1 MVGGTGTFGER
12 LVRGLLA
19 TTDMRVVVAARG
31 VERARAL
38 ADALGGLPRVAAVRL
53 DVASVGAEALRTLG
67 AFAVVDAAGPY
78 RPGAHRLARAAIQA
92 GMHYLDLADG
102 RAYVAG
108 FAAGLDGPAR
118 AAGVVALAGC
128 SSTPALSCA
137 ALDHLTAG
145 WTRVDRVEVA
155 ILPGNRAPRGLAVM
169 RSILSWAGQPVRVFL
184 DGGWTTR
191 PGWGLTRRTEVPGLG
206 RRWSSLADTP
216 DLDQVPARYHVCCS
230 AVFRAGLELPL
241 LHWGLLLASLPIR
254 AAGGLG
260 LRLSLEPLAPAMRFL
275 AGLVHGL
282 GTDRGGMVAEASGLD
297 AAGQPLRRR
306 WTLVAEAGDGP
317 VIPTLPALAILRALA
332 AGKLLPPGARPCVG
346 VLTLAEIAAEFAPY
360 RIHTSEDAAPSPPP
374 LFARALGR
382 DYDALPA
389 PVRAVHA
396 PRPCLM
402 LRGRASVEGPTGLL
416 ARLAAVPFGFP
427 PAAADVPVWVC
438 IEAIEGGEAWTRS
451 FAGRR
456 FCSRMAAAAG
466 VSAGGGL
473 EERFGPFAF
482 RLRVAADAGG
492 LMMQVGGWRIGPIPM
507 PRRLAPRA
515 SAREWVDEHGR
526 FRFDVTIALPMVGRL
541 VRYAG
546 WLEPEGSATE
556 GSSSLVPEQ
565 LIEVCRGAGT

>member
-1 MVGGTGTFGER
+1 MVGGTGAFGER

-31 VERARAL
+31 IERARAL
-38 ADALGGLPRVAAVRL
+38 AAALGGLPRVAAVRL

-78 RPGAHRLARAAIQA
+78 RPGAHRLAQAAIQA
-92 GMHYLDLADG
+92 GVHYLDLADG

-118 AAGVVALAGC
+118 AGGVVALAGC

-137 ALDHLTAG
+137 VLDHLTAG

-169 RSILSWAGQPVRVFL
+169 RSILSWAGQPVQVFL

-191 PGWGLTRRTEVPGLG
+191 PGWGLTRRTEAPGLG

-216 DLDQVPARYHVCCS
+216 DLDQVPARYRVRRS
-230 AVFRAGLELPL
+230 AVFRAGLELPP
-241 LHWGLLLASLPIR
+241 LHWGLLLASLPVR
-254 AAGGLG
+254 AACRLG
-260 LRLSLEPLAPAMRFL
+260 LRLSLEPLAAAMRCL

-282 GTDRGGMVAEASGLD
+282 GTDRGGMVAEAWGLD
-297 AAGQPLRRR
+297 AAGQPLHRR

-332 AGKLLPPGARPCVG
+332 AGKPLPPGARPCVG
-346 VLTLAEIAAEFAPY
+346 VLTLPEIAAEFAPY
-360 RIHTSEDAAPSPPP
+360 RIHTSEDGAPSPPP
-374 LFARALGR
+374 LFARVLGR
-382 DYDALPA
+382 GYDALPA

-396 PRPCLM
+396 PCPHLR
-402 LRGRASVEGPTGLL
+402 LRGRASVEGPAGLL

-427 PAAADVPVWVC
+427 PAAADVPVQVC
-438 IEAIEGGEAWTRS
+438 IEAVDGGESWTRS
-451 FAGRR
+451 FGGRR
-456 FCSRMAAAAG
+456 FRSRMAAGAKA
-466 VSAGGGL
+466 SAGGGL

-482 RLRVAADAGG
+482 RLHVAADADG
-492 LMMQVGGWRIGPIPM
+492 LTMQVGAWRIGPIPM

-526 FRFDVTIALPMVGRL
+526 FRFDVAVTLPVAGRL

-546 WLEPEGSATE
+546 WLEPEGSTPE
-556 GSSSLVPEQ
+556 GVPSPSPQ
-565 LIEVCRGAGT
+565 QPVEVCREPGV